1 MSDNRNYS
9 VITNF
14 GCHWQCP
21 YCIVRNTGIQ
31 IAETRMGAT
40 YDTVMDL
47 PDWLLKATTDK
58 ETSMSDK
65 VRVGATTIK
74 FDVVAC
80 GMTQATA
87 RVKVPIYVDGG
98 DDIGNHMS
106 GVVSARVPDDFDKRV
121 EHAFQAFADTLE
133 ASFKEE
139 STDVQQ
145 KA

>member
-1 MSDNRNYS
+1 
-9 VITNF
+9 
-14 GCHWQCP
+14 
-21 YCIVRNTGIQ
+21 
-31 IAETRMGAT
+31 
-40 YDTVMDL
+40 
-47 PDWLLKATTDK
+47 
-58 ETSMSDK
+58 MSDK

-121 EHAFQAFADTLE
+121 EHALQVFADALQ
-133 ASFKEE
+133 ASFEE
-139 STDVQQ
+139 EGEFKRVHRHHLGSDSDTLRTHAIRRVRMHLRP
-145 KA
+145 